1 MQKSNKII
9 KLTLAGGEVIG
20 LFSKFNSTNV
30 DIWRI
35 SRGRLEMRLFDTSN
49 ETNVKHVNSRRKKEQ
64 IIIYSKLLL

>member
-1 MQKSNKII
+1 M

-49 ETNVKHVNSRRKKEQ
+49 ETNVKHVNSTKNRNKTN
-64 IIIYSKLLL
+64 IYTNLLT